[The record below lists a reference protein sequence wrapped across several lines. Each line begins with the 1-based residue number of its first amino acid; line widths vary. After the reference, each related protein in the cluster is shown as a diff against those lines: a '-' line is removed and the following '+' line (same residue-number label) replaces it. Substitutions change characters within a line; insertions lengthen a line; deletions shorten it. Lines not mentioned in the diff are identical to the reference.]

1 MTKRNLGSGWT
12 SLYRINRKLAP
23 HCQIQILESLATP
36 ARIRPRVGS
45 QRKTGCQ
52 PLLLRCT
59 NRRGVCRD
67 NLVFDLYD
75 GLMRTELLKTH
86 LKPDSTPKNMQDVVA
101 KAKAL
106 ESAQKANKLI
116 TDTTKGIEEQVK
128 WVSHK
133 QMKLKRESGTC
144 QW

>member
-1 MTKRNLGSGWT
+1 
-12 SLYRINRKLAP
+12 
-23 HCQIQILESLATP
+23 
-36 ARIRPRVGS
+36 
-45 QRKTGCQ
+45 
-52 PLLLRCT
+52 
-59 NRRGVCRD
+59 
-67 NLVFDLYD
+67 
-75 GLMRTELLKTH
+75 MRTELLKTH
-86 LKPDSTPKNMQDVVA
+86 LKPDSTPKNMQDLVA

-144 QW
+144 HW